1 MFDLVCYRDC
11 RLRLLRNRNTIRVFW
26 GVALCRIPRLFSVRS
41 SGVAWFSFDLYE
53 LYVFVVWS
61 FVIFAWCCC
70 MATTVEIPP
79 IERTPCASVIISYI
93 TENCYFSFVDV
104 FFMYVDFYFTR
115 VHCMSLML
123 PPTTSSQ
130 GWIDLQPCVC
140 KKAQPEQPKNSP
152 LRNGD
157 LAMYVCL
164 VPFVIRFGWSFTDN
178 RFVDPVIGF
187 VFLFTD

>member
-1 MFDLVCYRDC
+1 MLQ
-11 RLRLLRNRNTIRVFW
+11 RLSFAFATQPKHHPRFW
-26 GVALCRIPRLFSVRS
+26 GVALCRILRLFSVRS

-123 PPTTSSQ
+123 PPTTYSQ
-130 GWIDLQPCVC
+130 GWFTEQSKLSLC
-140 KKAQPEQPKNSP
+140 KKAHSSHPTNSP
-152 LRNGD
+152 FRHDD
-157 LAMYVCL
+157 LAMYVRL
-164 VPFVIRFGWSFTDN
+164 VPFVTRSRWSFTDN
-178 RFVDPVIGF
+178 RLVDPVIGF
-187 VFLFTD
+187 IFLLTY